1 MKLSTHHLY
10 LNDSDCTECNINDD
24 DKADEEEATAPST
37 VTQEVVAFTAHRR

>member
-24 DKADEEEATAPST
+24 DKADGEEAT
-37 VTQEVVAFTAHRR
+37 VTQEVVVAFTAHRR